1 MTEGGLKEREER
13 GYHCQSTATKA
24 NKAGDKSHDQSHTH
38 AHCSLAIG
46 ILSSNPLNDR
56 SLIQRFAPS
65 KRLNDR
71 SLRRCEWRN
80 MKMNEKVK

>member
-13 GYHCQSTATKA
+13 GYHCKSTATKA

-38 AHCSLAIG
+38 THTHYSLPIE

-56 SLIQRFAPS
+56 P
-65 KRLNDR
+65 
-71 SLRRCEWRN
+71 CERRN
-80 MKMNEKVK
+80 MKMNEKVT